1 MSSVRRVDPRWLAAA
16 LALALPLFSLF
27 ALTVGSSALSWQQLW
42 LAVNGEADHIGSIL
56 WQIRL
61 PRVLLAAA
69 VGAVLALCGAVMQGL
84 FRNPL
89 ADPSLVGVSSG
100 ASVGASVVIVFAG
113 SWAPEWVGLPLTA
126 LTAFVGGLLATAIV
140 YRLATS
146 TAGTSVATMLL
157 AGIAITALAGAAG
170 SLLSYFADN
179 VTLRRIS
186 LWQMGSLSG
195 ASFDR
200 ALLMTSLAVVL
211 AVVLP
216 RFAQSLNA
224 LLLGESE
231 ARHLGVAVQNL
242 KRSLIVL
249 TALGVG
255 SAVASAGIVA
265 FVGLVV
271 PHMVRMLAGPDHR
284 YLLPCSALGGGLLL
298 VAADTLARTVV
309 APVEL
314 PTGIITALLGAP
326 FFVAL
331 LYQQR
336 TRI

>member
-1 MSSVRRVDPRWLAAA
+1 MDVRRVDPRWLISTLAVLLP
-16 LALALPLFSLF
+16 LALVISLLLGSGGFGWPALWQG
-27 ALTVGSSALSWQQLW
+27 LT
-42 LAVNGEADHIGSIL
+42 GEAQHVATIL

-61 PRVLLAAA
+61 PRVVLAAA

-89 ADPSLVGVSSG
+89 ADPSLIGVSSG
-100 ASVGASVVIVFAG
+100 ASVGASVAIVLLAAWLPG
-113 SWAPEWVGLPLTA
+113 LVGLPVTA
-126 LTAFVGGLLATAIV
+126 LAAFAGGLLATLLV

-146 TAGTSVATMLL
+146 PIGTSVATMLL

-179 VTLRRIS
+179 TTLRRIS

-195 ASFDR
+195 AGHDR
-200 ALLMTSLAVVL
+200 ALLMAGVAVGLAL
-211 AVVLP
+211 WLP
-216 RFAQSLNA
+216 RYAKPLNA
-224 LLLGESE
+224 MLLGESE
-231 ARHLGVAVQNL
+231 ARHLGVPVQKI
-242 KRSLIVL
+242 KRQLIVL

-265 FVGLVV
+265 FVGLLV
-271 PHMVRMLAGPDHR
+271 PHMVRLLAGPDHR
-284 YLLPCSALGGGLLL
+284 YLLPASALGGALL
-298 VAADTLARTVV
+298 VVGADTLARLVI